1 MLHECVQFP
10 FSSLE
15 GQNLV
20 HVDSLLL
27 MLPTQCACF
36 IYPSAAWVR
45 LVLFFSNGFGTIA
58 LTGLNFCSRFS
69 LFRCQFLLRVRGQI
83 IHIHNDHIS
92 PPTPTRTRTC
102 TNARHRASV
111 LICMNVGL
119 SFATAPRSQAILTT
133 YPMGTEHESRGDSAG
148 SPVICSSTFQKLTL
162 SYMLRHSNRVNVR
175 VSWEGRGSVKLS
187 RLGGCVV
194 CFPQWS
200 GLVRIELG
208 EDCIQLNVTIG
219 NQKHM
224 T

>member
-1 MLHECVQFP
+1 MCPISF
-10 FSSLE
+10 LE
-15 GQNLV
+15 
-20 HVDSLLL
+20 SRRSE
-27 MLPTQCACF
+27 PCACGQSVVDVANAVCLLHLSERNMG
-36 IYPSAAWVR
+36 PV
-45 LVLFFSNGFGTIA
+45 G
-58 LTGLNFCSRFS
+58 S
-69 LFRCQFLLRVRGQI
+69 LFLKWVWDHCVDCLEFKI

-102 TNARHRASV
+102 TNARHRACV
-111 LICMNVGL
+111 LICMNIGL
-119 SFATAPRSQAILTT
+119 SFTTAPRSQAILTT

-175 VSWEGRGSVKLS
+175 VSWEGRGPVKLS